1 MKVAIVGASGA
12 VGQEFLRVLDEQN
25 FPIDELLLFGSERSA
40 GRVYNYRGKDVTV
53 RLLRDEPDDF
63 KGVDFVFASAG
74 ASVSKKYADVIT
86 RHGAIMIDNS
96 SAFRMDTDVPLVV
109 PEVNGE
115 DAFDTPRNIIANPNC
130 TTAIMVVALKPIND
144 ISPIKRVHVA
154 TYQAASGAG
163 QSGMDELVKQTA
175 ELVEGKDATVEKFA
189 YQLAYNLIP
198 HIDVFTD
205 NDYTKEEMK
214 MFNETRKI
222 MHAPDLSVSATCVR
236 VPVVRAH
243 SEAVWVET
251 EEPIAVSKVR
261 EAFEKA
267 EGLVVVDT
275 PADKKYPM
283 PLDAAGQDPVYV
295 GRLRADLANPCGLTF
310 WLVGDQ
316 IKKGAALNAV
326 QIAQYM
332 IAHPRK

>member
-1 MKVAIVGASGA
+1 
-12 VGQEFLRVLDEQN
+12 
-25 FPIDELLLFGSERSA
+25 
-40 GRVYNYRGKDVTV
+40 
-53 RLLRDEPDDF
+53 
-63 KGVDFVFASAG
+63 
-74 ASVSKKYADVIT
+74 
-86 RHGAIMIDNS
+86 
-96 SAFRMDTDVPLVV
+96 
-109 PEVNGE
+109 
-115 DAFDTPRNIIANPNC
+115 
-130 TTAIMVVALKPIND
+130 
-144 ISPIKRVHVA
+144 
-154 TYQAASGAG
+154 AG
-163 QSGMDELVKQTA
+163 QSGMDELVRQTA
-175 ELVEGKDATVEKFA
+175 ELVEGKEATVEKFA

-222 MHAPDLSVSATCVR
+222 MHAPEMSVSATCVR

-251 EEPIAVSKVR
+251 EEPVSVERVR
-261 EAFEKA
+261 EAFEMA
-267 EGLVVVDT
+267 EGLVLIDN
-275 PADKKYPM
+275 PAEKKYPM
-283 PLDAAGQDPVYV
+283 PLDAAGKDPVYA

-332 IAHPRK
+332 ISHRR